1 MSAERDT
8 GVEGW
13 GALFRGAHGL
23 YTTLVIIGV
32 AVHALQIL
40 VIAIIMPTVVADLGG
55 ADYYTW
61 PAMLYTI
68 GAIVGAA
75 SVGPVWAKVGRR
87 GGLILGGFIFIAGSV
102 GCALAPDMAT
112 LNVAR
117 TIQGFSGGLI
127 NGGAMEMVSG
137 LFTPAR
143 RKRVLALTQGVWMT
157 AQLSGPIVGG
167 AFAEIGWWRGSF
179 WVMLPIVAPLMI
191 LAWYRIPP
199 AHGRA
204 AEGRA
209 SQRVPILR
217 LAMLSAGVFCIG
229 LAGPLHDTGLRILL
243 IVGAI
248 ALVGLTL
255 RFDKAANNRLYPSG
269 LLSMTSPVGP
279 ALWIFFLVGMVQTT
293 VMLFVPL
300 LLQVVHGVT
309 PLYVSFVSIVISF
322 GWTAAT
328 FMVSGHSGRREDRA
342 LAAGP
347 ILMVFGLGCMTLATA
362 YPALWPLTFA
372 ALILGAGVGLHHV
385 LLVARTMGHAVAGE
399 ERITAAALPSVRAIG
414 TAFGAALAGMLSIM
428 AGLGDATDPAAVGPA
443 IVVVYGINL
452 VPVLLAVA
460 LMIWLVRPA
469 RA

>member
-1 MSAERDT
+1 MSAEADSD
-8 GVEGW
+8 GAGW
-13 GALFRGAHGL
+13 GALFRGEHGL
-23 YTTLVIIGV
+23 YTALVIIAV
-32 AVHALQIL
+32 ACHALQIL

-61 PAMLYTI
+61 PAMVYTI
-68 GAIVGAA
+68 GAIVGSAG
-75 SVGPVWAKVGRR
+75 VGPVWAKLGRR
-87 GGLILGGFIFIAGSV
+87 GGLILGGFIFIVGSV

-112 LNVAR
+112 LNIAR
-117 TIQGFSGGLI
+117 TIQGFAGGLI

-191 LAWYRIPP
+191 LAWYRIPA

-204 AEGRA
+204 AEGRG
-209 SQRVPILR
+209 SQRLPFMR
-217 LAMLSAGVFCIG
+217 LGMLTAGVFCIG
-229 LAGPLHDTGLRILL
+229 LAGPLHHTGLRILL
-243 IVGAI
+243 ITGAVF
-248 ALVGLTL
+248 LVGLTL
-255 RFDKAANNRLYPSG
+255 RFDRAADNRLYPSG
-269 LLSMTSPVGP
+269 TLSITSQVGP

-309 PLYVSFVSIVISF
+309 PLFISFVSIVISF

-328 FMVSGHSGRREDRA
+328 FMVSGHSERREDRA

-347 ILMVFGLGCMTLATA
+347 VLMVFGLGGMTLATA
-362 YPALWPLTFA
+362 YPALWPLTGA

-385 LLVARTMGHAVAGE
+385 LLVARTMGQAVAGE

-414 TAFGAALAGMLSIM
+414 TAFGAALGGMLSIM

-443 IVVVYGINL
+443 IVFVYGVNL
-452 VPVLLAVA
+452 VPVLAA
-460 LMIWLVRPA
+460 AGLMIWLVRPA
-469 RA
+469 KR